1 VARGHVKRPGFEV
14 LVERRPVRIVMGDVP
29 VPLPPGAFLQATA
42 EGEAALRE
50 FVCEA
55 AAGARRVADL
65 YAGIGTFTF
74 PLAKAG
80 AKVHAIDSGK
90 AETAAIEAAA
100 RAALLPGVTAE
111 MRDLDKR
118 PLDPGAL
125 SPFDAVVFDPP
136 RAGAPAQAD
145 ELAASKARRV
155 IAVSCNPA
163 TFARDAKLLLEGG
176 YRLARLRPVDQ
187 FLWSTH
193 LELAALFLR

>member
-1 VARGHVKRPGFEV
+1 M
-14 LVERRPVRIVMGDVP
+14 IMGGVP

-42 EGEAALRE
+42 EGEAALTA

-65 YAGIGTFTF
+65 YSGIGTFTF

-90 AETAAIEAAA
+90 AEVAAIEAAA
-100 RAALLPGVTAE
+100 RAAQLASVSAE
-111 MRDLDKR
+111 FRDLDKR

-125 SPFDAVVFDPP
+125 GAFDAVVFDPP
-136 RAGAPAQAD
+136 RAGAPAQA
-145 ELAASKARRV
+145 EQLAAARVPRV
-155 IAVSCNPA
+155 IAISCNPA
-163 TFARDAKLLLEGG
+163 TFARDARTLLDRG

>member
-1 VARGHVKRPGFEV
+1 MMGGVA
-14 LVERRPVRIVMGDVP
+14 

-42 EGEAALRE
+42 EGEAALSG
-50 FVCEA
+50 FVTDA

-65 YAGIGTFTF
+65 YAGVGTFTF
-74 PLAKAG
+74 PLARAG
-80 AKVHAIDSGK
+80 ARVHAIDSGK
-90 AETAAIEAAA
+90 AEIAAIEAAA

-111 MRDLDKR
+111 VRDLDLR

-125 SPFDAVVFDPP
+125 TPFDAVVFDPP
-136 RAGAPAQAD
+136 RAGAPAQA
-145 ELAASKARRV
+145 ERLAASKVPRV
-155 IAVSCNPA
+155 IAVSCNPGS
-163 TFARDAKLLLEGG
+163 FARDAKLLLGGG